1 MEIINIQ
8 LSINTISGEV
18 PEVFNDMLS
27 PAIDFPPKH
36 HPIHDY
42 FGLNHFVLLS
52 PNVPD
57 EKEDIDNETRAK
69 MALSTVTVAVHNTN
83 CQIPFFV
90 QVIFVLFST
99 YGSVN
104 VFRHL
109 HGMLYISF

>member
-1 MEIINIQ
+1 M
-8 LSINTISGEV
+8 

-27 PAIDFPPKH
+27 PAIDFPPNH